1 MHAPIYIRSRHVVHA
16 AALCVAAAVCCYT
29 DVYCCVLL
37 LMLCGWGEWWG
48 EWCGDACYAEKILQS
63 KAKSSCQKSE
73 AQPVPEKMFQILT
86 ITKRFR
92 KVLDCKHMAWILNS
106 KWNPHIRRSE
116 VAFNLTLQGPAPS
129 PCFIQLQKARVS
141 PLDKH

>member
-48 EWCGDACYAEKILQS
+48 EGCGDGWGVGGEGEGGVGGQVCRNKYELYLKIV
-63 KAKSSCQKSE
+63 K
-73 AQPVPEKMFQILT
+73 I
-86 ITKRFR
+86 
-92 KVLDCKHMAWILNS
+92 
-106 KWNPHIRRSE
+106 
-116 VAFNLTLQGPAPS
+116 
-129 PCFIQLQKARVS
+129 
-141 PLDKH
+141 